1 VNPYALLD
9 PAVALLHR
17 LLVLVA
23 AAVPAGGSG
32 PRFAVALAV
41 VTVAV
46 RAALL
51 PLAVRALRQRR
62 ARAALEP
69 RLAALRHRHAQ
80 DPQRLL
86 TETARLH
93 REAGVPLSA
102 GIGTGLAQLPVLA
115 TVYRLVVVPTV
126 AGSPNLLLT
135 ARLFGAPMAAHWP
148 EVLAAAGMVSPA
160 ALALVLL
167 LGGLLVLATL
177 SAREVD
183 RSLPAAAGD
192 HGAVS
197 RDGTV
202 RTVHGLLRLLPYA
215 TVVVALVTPVAMGGY
230 LLVSTAWSVAER
242 RLLPRFVPA

>member
-1 VNPYALLD
+1 MNPYALLD

-32 PRFAVALAV
+32 PRFAIALAV

-51 PLAVRALRQRR
+51 PLAVRALRGRR

-69 RLAALRHRHAQ
+69 RLAVLRRRHAQ
-80 DPQRLL
+80 DAQRLL

-93 REAGVPLSA
+93 REAGVPLTA

-126 AGSPNLLLT
+126 AGSPNLLLS

-148 EVLAAAGMVSPA
+148 EVLAAAGTVSPA
-160 ALALVLL
+160 SLALVLL
-167 LGGLLVLATL
+167 LGGLLVLAAL
-177 SAREVD
+177 SARDVD
-183 RSLPAAAGD
+183 RALPAAVPD
-192 HGAVS
+192 
-197 RDGTV
+197 RDGGSSRPATV
-202 RTVHGLLRLLPYA
+202 GILRLLPYA
-215 TVVVALVTPVAMGGY
+215 TVVVALVTPVAMGVY
-230 LLVSTAWSVAER
+230 LLVSTAWTVAER
-242 RLLPRFVPA
+242 RLLPRIVPA